1 MWSGGIPHHITQR
14 RNNRQEVFRVRRRPA
29 ILRPTDTPPTC
40 APRPASRDYVGRA
53 ATPAYRR
60 RAVAGSSAARV
71 SRPRSVPAANAGCV
85 ASTAVLLVL
94 YIEIDGTGVPVV
106 AAETIGWP
114 GDNDSERARRREVKL
129 GCLFTQ
135 SQCDEMKAT
144 GPCVRSFD
152 ELCRSARGSRGVRAA
167 HLAAGLGAQLEPA
180 KKKLVIGDGAVWIWN
195 RSHQYFAGAIE
206 VGELYDALQHLWELA
221 AQLWPDDERGRRR

>member
-1 MWSGGIPHHITQR
+1 M
-14 RNNRQEVFRVRRRPA
+14 
-29 ILRPTDTPPTC
+29 
-40 APRPASRDYVGRA
+40 
-53 ATPAYRR
+53 
-60 RAVAGSSAARV
+60 
-71 SRPRSVPAANAGCV
+71 
-85 ASTAVLLVL
+85 
-94 YIEIDGTGVPVV
+94 PVV

-135 SQCDEMKAT
+135 SQCDEGDRPVREKAST
-144 GPCVRSFD
+144 SYAGVL
-152 ELCRSARGSRGVRAA
+152 EGAEEVRAA

-206 VGELYDALQHLWELA
+206 IGELYDALQHLWELA